1 MRKVIDELVWL
12 KDMVFP
18 FYSIILYIFIYIF
31 LMCQIFI
38 GSYKSVVLQSILI
51 VEALIKHIQAWTGF
65 WFSGALLSII
75 YNYNRRRKK
84 KKENELN
91 E

>member
-18 FYSIILYIFIYIF
+18 FYSIILYIYIF

-38 GSYKSVVLQSILI
+38 GSYKSGVLQSILI
-51 VEALIKHIQAWTGF
+51 VGALIKHI
-65 WFSGALLSII
+65 
-75 YNYNRRRKK
+75 
-84 KKENELN
+84 
-91 E
+91 